1 GRRQGRPDRRQL
13 HRRPHP
19 GAGPRG
25 PGRRSALLPAV
36 PGGAGGARRPAG
48 APSAD
53 RPCPGRACREDLGG
67 RDAAPQRA
75 RGRGASGHRGHRARV
90 ARPEPA
96 VSARII
102 RTYYAITALFNLAMS
117 LIWGIDTLFK
127 LGAGLDIFHVMLT
140 NAAFTLG
147 SMVFEIPTGVVADT
161 VGRRISLLLC
171 LATLFVTTLLY
182 VGIAWRG
189 GGFWAFA
196 AVSVFLGLG
205 YTFYTGAVDAWLVDA
220 LKATGYAEP
229 LEPVFA
235 RGQMLFGAG
244 MLVGTIGGGLLG
256 QIHLYIPY
264 FVRAAVVVPLFLL
277 AWFHMPEL
285 GYTPRTLELG
295 RVPAEMRRVFV
306 EGMRYGL
313 EHPVVR
319 PVMLASLVSMSFMI
333 FGFYSWQRYFLDLLG
348 RDAVWVDGV
357 ISALVG
363 LSLIVGNALVVPLS
377 RVVRTRTGVLMLS
390 TGVQAALA
398 VACGLL
404 TNFYTV
410 VALYLLYGVAIGL
423 ALPVKQTYLN
433 AHIPSAQR
441 ATIISLDSMFASSG
455 GVL

>member
-1 GRRQGRPDRRQL
+1 M
-13 HRRPHP
+13 
-19 GAGPRG
+19 
-25 PGRRSALLPAV
+25 S
-36 PGGAGGARRPAG
+36 
-48 APSAD
+48 
-53 RPCPGRACREDLGG
+53 E
-67 RDAAPQRA
+67 
-75 RGRGASGHRGHRARV
+75 
-90 ARPEPA
+90 
-96 VSARII
+96 RII
-102 RTYYAITALFNLAMS
+102 RTYFAITGLFNLAMS
-117 LIWGIDTLFK
+117 LIWGIDTVFK
-127 LGAGLDIFHVMLT
+127 MGAGLDIQQVLLT
-140 NAAFTLG
+140 NAAFTFG

-161 VGRRISLLLC
+161 VGRRVSLLLC
-171 LATLFVTTLLY
+171 LVTLFTTTLLY
-182 VGIAWRG
+182 VACAWRG
-189 GGFWAFA
+189 WGFGAFLWI
-196 AVSVFLGLG
+196 SVLLGLG

-220 LKATGYAEP
+220 LKATGYVDP
-229 LEPVFA
+229 LEAVFA
-235 RGQMLFGAG
+235 RGQMYFGAA

-256 QIHLYIPY
+256 NIHLYIPY
-264 FVRAAVVVPLFLL
+264 LVRAGLVVPLFLL
-277 AWFHMPEL
+277 AWFRMPEP
-285 GYTPRTLELG
+285 GFTPRTLELR
-295 RVPAEMRRVFV
+295 RVPAELRRVFV
-306 EGMRYGL
+306 EGLRYGL
-313 EHPVVR
+313 GHAVIR

-423 ALPVKQTYLN
+423 ALPVKQAYLN

-455 GVL
+455 GVLGQTLWGRVARTRSIGTAWAWSGLTLLLGIPLYWLARRRDGHLDAMG